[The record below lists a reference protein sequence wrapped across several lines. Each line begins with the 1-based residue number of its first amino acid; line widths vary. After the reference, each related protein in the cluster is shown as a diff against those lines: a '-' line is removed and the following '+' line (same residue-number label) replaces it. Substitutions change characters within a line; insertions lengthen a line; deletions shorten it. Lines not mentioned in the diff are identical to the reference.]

1 MLFRSEYVSDNMF
14 LTPADGMKYAYIEL
28 EVENLSDSDQTIS
41 YFSFTCYADGVS
53 CNGFYGMDD
62 ALSSSLSPGRKAK
75 GTIAFEVPK
84 DAQVIEFEFVDNF
97 WTENKL
103 VFLYEEN

>member
-1 MLFRSEYVSDNMF
+1 
-14 LTPADGMKYAYIEL
+14 
-28 EVENLSDSDQTIS
+28 
-41 YFSFTCYADGVS
+41 
-53 CNGFYGMDD
+53 MDD
-62 ALSSSLSPGRKAK
+62 ALSASLSPGRKAK

-84 DAQVIEFEFVDNF
+84 DAQVIEFEFEDNF